1 MTGQATTKS
10 DPREIA
16 RTFTELLS
24 LESAALDLTLDH
36 GITVPADQCALR
48 SALADERL
56 RSSLLAR
63 AAEAT
68 GVTVPLDQHPELSD
82 LIALEIEYGNT
93 RFSPGGSE
101 IMTTLLGE

>member
-1 MTGQATTKS
+1 MTGQATMNS

-24 LESAALDLTLDH
+24 LELAALDLTLEH

-48 SALADERL
+48 SVLAVEKL
-56 RSSLLAR
+56 RPSLLAA

-82 LIALEIEYGNT
+82 LIALEIEWGNT
-93 RFSPGGSE
+93 RFSPGGSA
-101 IMTTLLGE
+101 IMTTLLGA